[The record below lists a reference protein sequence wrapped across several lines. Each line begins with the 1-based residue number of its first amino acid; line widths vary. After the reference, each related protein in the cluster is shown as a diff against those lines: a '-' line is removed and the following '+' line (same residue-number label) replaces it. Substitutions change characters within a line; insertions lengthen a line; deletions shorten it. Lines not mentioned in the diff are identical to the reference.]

1 MLLTLEVLTVI
12 LVAIALVPAL
22 AHALE
27 LPGKLRLGK
36 DEYLVVQAIYYP
48 GFTFAGIAEP
58 VAILA
63 ALALLIFAATPT
75 QFWLVAL
82 ALAAL
87 VVMHAIFWLV
97 TQPVNRYWL
106 RDTDLT
112 QAAKRFFG
120 SAGRSA
126 EELDWTALRDRWEW
140 SHLARA
146 MVAAVAFVLIVIAIA
161 L

>member
-1 MLLTLEVLTVI
+1 MLLTLEVLTAV
-12 LVAIALVPAL
+12 LAAIAMVPAV

-36 DEYLVVQAIYYP
+36 QEYLAVQAIYDP
-48 GFTFAGIAEP
+48 GFTLAGIAEP

-63 ALALLIFAATPT
+63 ALALLVFTPMPT

-87 VVMHAIFWLV
+87 VIMHAIFWLV
-97 TQPVNRYWL
+97 TQPVNKFWL
-106 RDTDLT
+106 SDTELT
-112 QAAKRFFG
+112 QAARRFFG
-120 SAGRSA
+120 GARSTVGEA
-126 EELDWTALRDRWEW
+126 DWIALRDRWEW

-146 MVAAVAFVLIVIAIA
+146 IVAAAAFVLLVIAIA

>member
-1 MLLTLEVLTVI
+1 MLLTLEVLTAV
-12 LVAIALVPAL
+12 LAAIAMVPAV

-36 DEYLVVQAIYYP
+36 HEYLAVQAIYYP
-48 GFTFAGIAEP
+48 GFTMAGIAEP

-63 ALALLIFAATPT
+63 ALALLLFTPMPT
-75 QFWLVAL
+75 RFWLIAL

-87 VVMHAIFWLV
+87 VIMHAIFWLV
-97 TQPVNRYWL
+97 TQPVNKFWL
-106 RDTDLT
+106 SDTELT
-112 QAAKRFFG
+112 NTARHFFG
-120 SAGRSA
+120 SAPPNAGEA
-126 EELDWTALRDRWEW
+126 DWTALRDRWEW

-146 MVAAVAFVLIVIAIA
+146 IVAAVAFVLLIVAIA